1 MISPN
6 EVFDIVYHS
15 LLVKNKKG
23 EGKGGLKE
31 RWEGGALNF
40 LPFNGEGGL
49 FERGGLIED
58 LQ

>member
-1 MISPN
+1 MKCLIN
-6 EVFDIVYHS
+6 IVYHS

-31 RWEGGALNF
+31 RWEGGGALNF

-49 FERGGLIED
+49 FERGSLIED
-58 LQ
+58 LR